1 MEGYVMKILIT
12 FDSMYGCTEKVAH
25 AIKDGFG
32 ELHQVEAVHISH
44 IGYGDLANLDLL
56 VVGSPTHGGR
66 ETEDVKTFLDGL
78 SDHALRGVRAA
89 AFDTSMAEEDQGFFV
104 GKIVKWFGH
113 AATRIE
119 RALTEKGAEPVLQ
132 ESFLV
137 LDKEGPLKE
146 GELER
151 ARDWASH
158 LFDK

>member
-1 MEGYVMKILIT
+1 MKILIIY
-12 FDSMYGCTEKVAH
+12 DSMYGHTEKIAH

-32 ELHQVEAVHISH
+32 ELHQVRAEQVGH

-66 ETEDVKTFLDGL
+66 ETEDVKTFLDGM
-78 SDHALRGVRAA
+78 SDHALRGMRAA

-113 AATRIE
+113 ASTRIE
-119 RALTEKGAEPVLQ
+119 RSLLEKGAEPVLK

-137 LDKEGPLKE
+137 LGKEGPLKE
-146 GELER
+146 RELER
-151 ARDWASH
+151 ARNWANH
-158 LFDK
+158 LFEN